1 MLNQTNI
8 VYSILFATFLAT
20 IISLLIQLLRY
31 KKELTEFEKKEMI
44 LIGFYMDKKFLDE
57 YLKIITKFFP

>member
-44 LIGFYMDKKFLDE
+44 LIGFYMDKKFLD
-57 YLKIITKFFP
+57 